1 MKVKVIFF
9 ASLRDAVGTGT
20 ETVELAGD
28 AASVAQVRE
37 ALIAKGE
44 VWAHAFRNLKRIR
57 AAVNQELAGDD
68 ANIIFGAMYDDTYTD
83 EASITVM
90 MQSSKRAMKS
100 PSSRR

>member
-28 AASVAQVRE
+28 SASVAQVRE

-44 VWAHAFRNLKRIR
+44 VWAHHKFRNQKRLDI
-57 AAVNQELAGDD
+57 
-68 ANIIFGAMYDDTYTD
+68 
-83 EASITVM
+83 
-90 MQSSKRAMKS
+90 
-100 PSSRR
+100 

>member
-44 VWAHAFRNLKRIR
+44 AWAHAFRNLKRIR
-57 AAVNQELAGDD
+57 AAVNPELAGDD
-68 ANIIFGAMYDDTYTD
+68 AVVKEGD
-83 EASITVM
+83 EVAFFPPVTGG
-90 MQSSKRAMKS
+90 
-100 PSSRR
+100 